1 MAPEMF
7 YSQTVAASDQ
17 YALAAMVYEWLC
29 GQLPFES
36 LAADMSNH
44 RLHTGPPSLCEAHP
58 DIPRAVEQVVL
69 KGLSKEPSQRFID
82 VLSFAR
88 ALEEASQ
95 AVSSPY
101 YFAALPEIH
110 DAAARSIQ
118 YWPATHFQKI
128 PRPLTP
134 LIGREKELQVARDL
148 LLRQQVRLVT
158 LTGPGGIGKTHLAL
172 ELGNEFL
179 ETFAEGV
186 CFVPLSTVYDS
197 EHVIPAIVHA
207 LGLPEMRDSSPMNLL
222 KTALSTRHLLLVL
235 DSFDQVLPAA
245 SHLADL
251 LSACPGLKILV
262 TSRALLHVGG
272 EYRYA
277 IQPLEIP
284 DLWHVSEPENLS
296 QVASVELFVQRIQA
310 IQPGFQLTVE
320 NAGDIAAICTRLE
333 GVPLATELAAEQCNV
348 LTPRA
353 LLSRLEHPLEVL
365 MGRRGDAPPRH
376 LSLLKTLSWN
386 DDLLTSD
393 EQTLFRRFAVFVG
406 GCSLQAIETISTA
419 LGGIA
424 ISVLDGV
431 RSLVDKSL
439 LGFSVDWRDEPR
451 LSLLEL
457 IRAYAL
463 KRLTECGELTQARDA
478 HAAYYLEL
486 AEKALR
492 IADTKHARWQEVLER
507 DAGNMRAAVEWL
519 QERKKGEDVLRL
531 VAALVKFWPLSG
543 LLSDGYSF
551 LVEALEVP
559 EKNQGSISPTI
570 QMQALDDR
578 DERGMA
584 IALLGEG
591 VKLYGEIAENN
602 HTECAVK
609 KEEAVV
615 SLEALPGNRTVF
627 SLRMT
632 EPLLQPSCAELT
644 VREIEVLRLLATGLS
659 NKAIAGRLVL
669 SPHTVSAHIHSIF
682 SKLDVHSRSAATRY
696 ALDHQLA

>member
-1 MAPEMF
+1 
-7 YSQTVAASDQ
+7 
-17 YALAAMVYEWLC
+17 
-29 GQLPFES
+29 
-36 LAADMSNH
+36 
-44 RLHTGPPSLCEAHP
+44 
-58 DIPRAVEQVVL
+58 
-69 KGLSKEPSQRFID
+69 
-82 VLSFAR
+82 
-88 ALEEASQ
+88 
-95 AVSSPY
+95 
-101 YFAALPEIH
+101 
-110 DAAARSIQ
+110 
-118 YWPATHFQKI
+118 
-128 PRPLTP
+128 
-134 LIGREKELQVARDL
+134 
-148 LLRQQVRLVT
+148 VT

-179 ETFAEGV
+179 EAFAEGV

-197 EHVIPAIVHA
+197 EHVIPAIVQA

-353 LLSRLEHPLEVL
+353 LLSGLEHPLEVL
-365 MGRRGDAPPRH
+365 MGRRRDAPPRH

-393 EQTLFRRFAVFVG
+393 EQTLLRRFAVFVG
-406 GCSLQAIETISTA
+406 GCSLQAIDTISTA
-419 LGGIA
+419 LGGMT

-463 KRLTECGELTQARDA
+463 KRLTGCGELTQARDA

-507 DAGNMRAAVEWL
+507 EAGNMRAAVEWL

-531 VAALVKFWPLSG
+531 VAALVKFWSLSG

-551 LVEALEVP
+551 LVEALEVS

-570 QMQALDDR
+570 QMPALYDR
-578 DERGMA
+578 GERGMA
-584 IALLGEG
+584 IAVLGEG
-591 VKLYGEIAENN
+591 AKLYGEIAENN
-602 HTECAVK
+602 DTECAVK

-632 EPLLQPSCAELT
+632 EPLLQPSYAELT

-659 NKAIAGRLVL
+659 NKRIAERLVL
-669 SPHTVSAHIHSIF
+669 SPHTVNAHIHSIF